1 MAAAEYEKGREY
13 LNKADRLLAQL
24 DGAKHTSQNSQALI
38 DELIAKAERLKN
50 DLGNVM
56 AEGNMDEIDSDQMFV
71 LFYVLFRI
79 FFSQSLD
86 MLESRV
92 TAVEDLHDNL
102 ENNVQMIF
110 DEAEKANNGAQK
122 LKDSSSQAFDVRMI

>member
-71 LFYVLFRI
+71 LFNFSFFKFFAANRLTCWNHESQRSKIFMTIWKTTFR
-79 FFSQSLD
+79 
-86 MLESRV
+86 
-92 TAVEDLHDNL
+92 
-102 ENNVQMIF
+102 
-110 DEAEKANNGAQK
+110 
-122 LKDSSSQAFDVRMI
+122 

>member
-38 DELIAKAERLKN
+38 DELIAKAERLKI

-56 AEGNMDEIDSDQMFV
+56 AEGNMDEIDSEQMFV
-71 LFYVLFRI
+71 IFLF
-79 FFSQSLD
+79 FF
-86 MLESRV
+86 LE
-92 TAVEDLHDNL
+92 
-102 ENNVQMIF
+102 F
-110 DEAEKANNGAQK
+110 F
-122 LKDSSSQAFDVRMI
+122 LKPIA

>member
-71 LFYVLFRI
+71 LFNVLLWI